1 MYVGTPPIVE
11 IIEPQNGVCLP
22 LGTTF
27 YLLIIDAEDQ
37 STDLAVSW
45 DASLVGE
52 LRSGY
57 PDSQGVHQFAYNTL
71 PAGLH
76 TITLSTTDSTG
87 LNGSDTI
94 TVLINTPPTAPM
106 VSVLPDPAYGS
117 SMLTATASGSTDA
130 DGDPVSYS
138 YEWYENGMM
147 HSTGTT
153 VGSTDLDVGEVWT
166 IRVTPD
172 DGYTVGAYTE
182 VSVTIS
188 NSDPTLTTPM
198 SVLVVVYTMIRY

>member
-1 MYVGTPPIVE
+1 ME
-11 IIEPQNGVCLP
+11 MCLP
-22 LGTTF
+22 VGSNVLFTGST
-27 YLLIIDAEDQ
+27 DAEDQ
-37 STDLAVSW
+37 STDFTVSW

-106 VSVLPDPAYGS
+106 VSVLPDPAYGN

-130 DGDPVSYS
+130 DGDPCPIPM
-138 YEWYENGMM
+138 NGTKM
-147 HSTGTT
+147 
-153 VGSTDLDVGEVWT
+153 
-166 IRVTPD
+166 
-172 DGYTVGAYTE
+172 A
-182 VSVTIS
+182 
-188 NSDPTLTTPM
+188 
-198 SVLVVVYTMIRY
+198 